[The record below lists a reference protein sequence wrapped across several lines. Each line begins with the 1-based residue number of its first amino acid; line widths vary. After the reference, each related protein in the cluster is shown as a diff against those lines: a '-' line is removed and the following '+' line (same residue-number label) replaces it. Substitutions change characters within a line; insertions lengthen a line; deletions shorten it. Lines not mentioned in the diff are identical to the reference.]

1 MSALFGMTI
10 LNSNGLRKTSNQN
23 SADERFEKSE
33 IVDLRALPATWASK
47 LIFALLCAA
56 ILLTTLFFG
65 AVHPSIVA
73 LFWLAAAILVV
84 LWACD
89 AFFGG
94 ALRFSRSKLQIPL
107 VAAIVLGLIQIVPFG
122 AVNTANV
129 PNIAETISLNP
140 YETLLAVRH
149 FAALL
154 IFFAAALAFVD
165 SPQRF
170 RFLAIFITVFGFG
183 FAFFAI
189 IQNLLAPQTIYGVYK
204 YEYAQPFGS
213 FVNRHNFAA
222 FVEMSI
228 CLPLGLLFSGAVA
241 REKRLLYWT
250 AIGLMGV
257 ALVMS
262 GSRGG
267 LVALVAALI
276 FLVVVGTKAA
286 TSSGLFVKAGLAS
299 ALVVGIVVGTIL
311 IGGDSTL
318 TRIAETAQTKD
329 PTSSRLEIWAM
340 TAEIIKRNPIFGVG
354 WAAYPVAY
362 TEFDQLSGRER
373 VEQAHNDYL
382 QILADAGIVG
392 AVLGLLFVFWLF
404 RTGFARLNSD
414 DDFRRG
420 IAVGALAGCFAI
432 LVHSV
437 FDFVLHTTAI
447 SLLFLTLAALAT
459 VNGRVENSSNSKPK
473 RRRANVT
480 PIASKR
486 KQLQNNE

>member
-1 MSALFGMTI
+1 MTN
-10 LNSNGLRKTSNQN
+10 LNSNVLENSNNQN
-23 SADERFEKSE
+23 LQNERRE
-33 IVDLRALPATWASK
+33 IIEPANLRALPATLASK
-47 LIFALLCAA
+47 LIFAFLCLA
-56 ILLTTLFFG
+56 IVLTTLVFG

-73 LFWLAAAILVV
+73 LFWLAAAVVVV
-84 LWACD
+84 LWVFD

-107 VAAIVLGLIQIVPFG
+107 VAAILFGLIQTVPLG
-122 AVNTANV
+122 TVETANV
-129 PNIAETISLNP
+129 SNIAQTISLNP

-154 IFFAAALAFVD
+154 VFFAATLAFVD

-170 RFLAIFITVFGFG
+170 RFLAIFITIFGFG

-189 IQNLLAPQTIYGVYK
+189 IQNLLDARTIYGVY
-204 YEYAQPFGS
+204 EYAGGQPFGS

-222 FVEMSI
+222 FVEMCI
-228 CLPLGLLFSGAVA
+228 CLPLGLLFSGAVSK
-241 REKRLLYWT
+241 EKRLLYWT

-276 FLVVVGTKAA
+276 FLVVVNTKSA
-286 TSSGLFVKAGLAS
+286 TSSRLFVKAGLAA

-318 TRIAETAQTKD
+318 TRIAETANTKD
-329 PTSSRLEIWAM
+329 PTSSRLEIWM
-340 TAEIIKRNPIFGVG
+340 TTVEIIKQNPIFGIG
-354 WAAYPVAY
+354 WAAYPIAY
-362 TEFDQLSGRER
+362 TKFDPLSGRER

-392 AVLGLLFVFWLF
+392 AIFGLLFVFWLF
-404 RTGFARLNSD
+404 RAGFARLDSS

-420 IAVGALAGCFAI
+420 IAAGALAGCFAI

-459 VNGRVENSSNSKPK
+459 VNGRVESAADAKPK

-480 PIASKR
+480 SIESKR
-486 KQLQNNE
+486 KQLQQNE